1 MNSCDQN
8 YEEQRHSVAVA
19 MLPGATALG
28 GATPRSLD
36 PDKPGK
42 GKDDDAMSFK
52 VHMQFGEGESLGAEG
67 ALHNADHRA
76 VEEQGRLSAESTVT
90 AVT

>member
-1 MNSCDQN
+1 
-8 YEEQRHSVAVA
+8 

-42 GKDDDAMSFK
+42 GNDDDAMSFK
-52 VHMQFGEGESLGAEG
+52 VHMQFGES
-67 ALHNADHRA
+67 HY
-76 VEEQGRLSAESTVT
+76 
-90 AVT
+90 

>member
-1 MNSCDQN
+1 M
-8 YEEQRHSVAVA
+8 AVA

-28 GATPRSLD
+28 GATPRSFDREKLL
-36 PDKPGK
+36 GK

-76 VEEQGRLSAESTVT
+76 VEEQGRLTTESTVT
-90 AVT
+90 TVT

>member
-1 MNSCDQN
+1 
-8 YEEQRHSVAVA
+8 

-36 PDKPGK
+36 LDKPGK

-76 VEEQGRLSAESTVT
+76 VEEQGRLTAESTVT

>member
-1 MNSCDQN
+1 
-8 YEEQRHSVAVA
+8 
-19 MLPGATALG
+19 
-28 GATPRSLD
+28 
-36 PDKPGK
+36 
-42 GKDDDAMSFK
+42 MSFK

-76 VEEQGRLSAESTVT
+76 VEEQGRLTAESTVT

>member
-1 MNSCDQN
+1 M
-8 YEEQRHSVAVA
+8 AVA

-76 VEEQGRLSAESTVT
+76 VEEQGRLTTESTVT
-90 AVT
+90 TVT